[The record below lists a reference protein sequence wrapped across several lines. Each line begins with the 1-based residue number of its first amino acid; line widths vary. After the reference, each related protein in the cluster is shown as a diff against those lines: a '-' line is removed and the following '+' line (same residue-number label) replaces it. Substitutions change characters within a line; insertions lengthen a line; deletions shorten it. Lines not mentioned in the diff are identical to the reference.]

1 MSKKTVKTE
10 KPISRKRPII
20 EAYAELEDA
29 MDVPLRET
37 YVIEDHMIPSRDE
50 IRKLENGEEILAQLD
65 KKRKR

>member
-1 MSKKTVKTE
+1 
-10 KPISRKRPII
+10 
-20 EAYAELEDA
+20 

-50 IRKLENGEEILAQLD
+50 IRKLENGEELLAQLD